1 VLCSLEKLLTWDEL
15 TRVATTAKI
24 KGIIK
29 AKPFIIPKNDKYDRI
44 TLTKQK
50 TWERL
55 GIWLE

>member
-1 VLCSLEKLLTWDEL
+1 LEKLLTWDEL